1 MAATESTLRDIMSLT
16 FAAKG
21 KIQTT
26 IKALEL
32 QLALPDLESAL
43 PAIHGLLASIAF
55 YAEDL
60 ANDVDLA
67 CEDHATSPV

>member
-1 MAATESTLRDIMSLT
+1 MSLT

-26 IKALEL
+26 VKALEL
-32 QLALPDLESAL
+32 QLALPDVESAL
-43 PAIHGLLASIAF
+43 PTIRGLLASIDF

-60 ANDVDLA
+60 ANDIDVA
-67 CEDHATSPV
+67 CEDHAASPV